1 MTTQSWKLLQTV
13 LQKPYGA
20 GCRRAR
26 EGKVGKQL
34 DQLNTHL
41 GTGKSFY
48 TRSRGVK
55 FRAWVKGD
63 SLFVESER
71 SGRTSYSESQ
81 VAAARVALGGGVAP
95 TDRGAQVAK
104 SWVDSIDATIA
115 GEPIPAKAKKRAV
128 RKSAAKPT
136 KSKKPGARAAK
147 RAKPVKRRALTTSV
161 LRRELAKVLKQGS
174 VPAAKG
180 QEFVERF
187 EEERAALVEK
197 LKEVEARA
205 TSVEAINKRLAQAV
219 LTVQGAG
226 RIGIFNPIDEGESN
240 AYPEEVRFNLAE
252 SARLWGTSP
261 NGAISSA
268 RTALDATIRA
278 VYLRIGGVEVRGLQ
292 FGAMADFLND
302 RGSVRGNLDPE
313 DIFIAK
319 HLFRR
324 ASSFAHARAIK
335 ATKLEAA
342 LIWSGVAMISEHAF
356 RKAGIGR

>member
-1 MTTQSWKLLQTV
+1 M
-13 LQKPYGA
+13 
-20 GCRRAR
+20 
-26 EGKVGKQL
+26 GKQL
-34 DQLNTHL
+34 DRLDAHL
-41 GTGKSFY
+41 GTGKHFY

-63 SLFVESER
+63 LLFVESER

-81 VAAARVALGGGVAP
+81 VAAARVALDGGVAP

-136 KSKKPGARAAK
+136 KSKKLGARAAK
-147 RAKPVKRRALTTSV
+147 RTKPVKRRALTTSV

-205 TSVEAINKRLAQAV
+205 SSAEAINKRLAQAV
-219 LTVQGAG
+219 LTVQGVG

-252 SARLWGTSP
+252 SARLWSTSP

-278 VYLRIGGVEVRGLQ
+278 AYLRIGGVEVRGLQ

>member
-1 MTTQSWKLLQTV
+1 M
-13 LQKPYGA
+13 
-20 GCRRAR
+20 
-26 EGKVGKQL
+26 GKQL
-34 DQLNTHL
+34 DRLDAHL
-41 GTGKSFY
+41 GTGKHFY

-81 VAAARVALGGGVAP
+81 VAAARVALDGGVAP

-136 KSKKPGARAAK
+136 KSKKLGARAAK
-147 RAKPVKRRALTTSV
+147 RTKPVKRRALTTSV

-205 TSVEAINKRLAQAV
+205 SSAEAINKRLAQAV

-252 SARLWGTSP
+252 SARLWSTSP

-278 VYLRIGGVEVRGLQ
+278 AYLRIGGVEVRGLQ

-302 RGSVRGNLDPE
+302 RGNVRGNLDPE

>member
-1 MTTQSWKLLQTV
+1 MYGTGQRPSWPQGQLGTKS
-13 LQKPYGA
+13 K
-20 GCRRAR
+20 
-26 EGKVGKQL
+26 ESMGKQL
-34 DQLNTHL
+34 DRLDMHL
-41 GTGKSFY
+41 GTGKYFY

-81 VAAARVALGGGVAP
+81 VAAARMALGGGAPP

-115 GEPIPAKAKKRAV
+115 GEPIAAKTKKRATPRSATKRTKAKK
-128 RKSAAKPT
+128 
-136 KSKKPGARAAK
+136 PGMRTAK
-147 RAKPVKRRALTTSV
+147 RAKPAKRRALTTSV

-174 VPAAKG
+174 VPAATG
-180 QEFVERF
+180 EEFVARF
-187 EEERAALVEK
+187 EEERAVLATQ
-197 LKEVEARA
+197 LKEVEERA
-205 TSVEAINKRLAQAV
+205 VSAEAINKRLDQAV
-219 LTVQGAG
+219 LTIQGAG
-226 RIGIFNPIDEGESN
+226 RIGIFKAIDEDDSKS
-240 AYPEEVRFNLAE
+240 YPEEVRFNLAE
-252 SARLWGTSP
+252 SAKLWSTSP

-278 VYLRIGGVEVRGLQ
+278 VYLRIGGVDVRGLQ

-302 RGSVRGNLDPE
+302 RGNVRGNLGPE
-313 DIFIAK
+313 DIFLAK

-324 ASSFAHARAIK
+324 ASTFAHARAIK

-342 LIWSGVAMISEHAF
+342 LVWSGVAMVSEHAF
-356 RKAGIGR
+356 RKASIGR